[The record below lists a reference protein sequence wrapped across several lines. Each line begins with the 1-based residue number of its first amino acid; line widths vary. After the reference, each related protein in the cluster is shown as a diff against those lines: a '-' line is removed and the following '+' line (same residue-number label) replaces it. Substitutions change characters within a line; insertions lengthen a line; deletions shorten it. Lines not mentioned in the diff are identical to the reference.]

1 MLPDTDRQPGRRL
14 RTLEPRSDRNPL
26 CRRPE
31 RAISRCPLSR
41 FRVLRI
47 SRSRGLRSSSA
58 FFSSS
63 CRRHSSRFSGLFLRR
78 RFPIYQGSEGG
89 AALIT
94 HFAVGAVLM
103 FIAIWILEERN
114 RRSGG
119 RGFTE
124 IRWLLLI
131 FVLLLLVVPLGT
143 LLSVA
148 VLGLLALM
156 VLRKASWR

>member
-1 MLPDTDRQPGRRL
+1 
-14 RTLEPRSDRNPL
+14 
-26 CRRPE
+26 
-31 RAISRCPLSR
+31 
-41 FRVLRI
+41 
-47 SRSRGLRSSSA
+47 
-58 FFSSS
+58 
-63 CRRHSSRFSGLFLRR
+63 
-78 RFPIYQGSEGG
+78 
-89 AALIT
+89 
-94 HFAVGAVLM
+94 M